1 MIRSMT
7 GFGVAAAEH
16 AGRHYSVEVR
26 SVNNRF
32 FKSAVRV
39 PVELGPLEG
48 ELEAALGRRTQRG
61 SVTVSVRVAVTS
73 RAVAAEIDVDV
84 ARALVERVVAALP
97 PELAARA
104 TVDVASLLSLPAVAH
119 NAETHAVEV
128 ARPILLRL
136 LDEACDGMLA
146 MRAAEGEA
154 LRRHLLGFGA
164 VMRERLDLVRQRA
177 PAVVRQYQERLRQR
191 MVSLLAEIGAS
202 VRDEDLIREVAIFA
216 ERSDIAEEVV
226 RLAGHLDQFDRILA
240 PANGEPVG
248 RTLDFLAQEM
258 LREAN
263 TIASKSSDGDIAR
276 LIVEI
281 KTAIDRL
288 KEQAANAE

>member
-1 MIRSMT
+1 MT
-7 GFGVAAAEH
+7 GFGLAAAEQG
-16 AGRHYSVEVR
+16 GRHYSVEVR

-32 FKSAVRV
+32 FKSMVRV
-39 PVELGPLEG
+39 PAELGPLEG
-48 ELEAALGRRTQRG
+48 ELEAALGRRIQRG
-61 SVTVSVRVAVTS
+61 SVTVSVRVAVTG

-104 TVDVASLLSLPAVAH
+104 TVDVASLLALPALVH
-119 NAETHAVEV
+119 NAETRAVET

-136 LDEACDGMLA
+136 LDDACDGMLA
-146 MRAAEGEA
+146 MRAVEGES
-154 LRRHLLGFGA
+154 LRGHLVGFGA
-164 VMRERLDLVRQRA
+164 AMRERLELVRQRA
-177 PAVVRQYQERLRQR
+177 PAVVRHYQERLRQR
-191 MVSLLAEIGAS
+191 MVSLLADIGAS
-202 VRDEDLIREVAIFA
+202 VRDEDLVREVAIFA
-216 ERSDIAEEVV
+216 ERSDIAEEIV
-226 RLAGHLDQFDRILA
+226 RLDGHLDQLDRILA

-263 TIASKSSDGDIAR
+263 TIASKSSDGEIAR

>member
-7 GFGVAAAEH
+7 GFGVATAEH
-16 AGRHYSVEVR
+16 GGRHYSVEIR

-32 FKSAVRV
+32 FKSMVRV
-39 PVELGPLEG
+39 PAELGPLEG

-61 SVTVSVRVAVTS
+61 SVTVSVRVAVTG
-73 RAVAAEIDVDV
+73 RAAAAEIDVEV
-84 ARALVERVVAALP
+84 ARAMVERVVAALP
-97 PELAARA
+97 PELAART
-104 TVDVASLLSLPAVAH
+104 TVDVASLLALPALAH
-119 NAETHAVEV
+119 HAETRAVEM

-146 MRAAEGEA
+146 MRAAEGDV
-154 LRRHLLGFGA
+154 LRSHLVGFGE
-164 VMRERLDLVRQRA
+164 VMRERLELVRHRA
-177 PAVVRQYQERLRQR
+177 PAVVRHYQDRLRQR
-191 MVSLLAEIGAS
+191 MALLLADIGAS
-202 VRDEDLIREVAIFA
+202 VRDEDLVREVAIFA
-216 ERSDIAEEVV
+216 ERSDIAEEIV
-226 RLAGHLDQFDRILA
+226 RLDGHLDQLDRILA
-240 PANGEPVG
+240 PANGEAVG

-263 TIASKSSDGDIAR
+263 TIASKSSDGEIAR